1 MSEINENENKYDGVS
16 RAAGGV
22 SEEERR
28 YAERVR
34 EIIRDRIAE
43 ELKLSGKR
51 KQDIL
56 EQRKYFSDYFAELKD
71 DEKKDLLDN
80 EALDTRQY
88 LKSRALITRLARQ
101 EQDPYFAGFDFEFDG
116 DPDDVLKGY
125 ISLQTLR
132 DPETDE
138 IVVFDWRAPVCSLYY
153 ESEPGD
159 AHFDTP
165 NGRQNGKLT
174 GKRRYRFKKGKLLKV
189 TQVHMPSDDDM
200 LSEALSRN
208 AGEHMRVIVESLQ
221 KEQHRIVRDHIDGVT
236 VISGCAGSGKTSVA
250 LHKAAYILYGFRDRM
265 KDSGLAIIS
274 PNDTFSEYISTVLP
288 DLGEENI
295 RTYLQEDLL
304 NEVLEDIGDYD
315 YVSRLDE
322 AEMIGEF
329 GLDGGQA
336 GGGALALCR
345 KLKSSD
351 EFRRLILKYAD
362 FLGKNI
368 FDPAELTLTTD
379 NEGKVSAETL
389 YQMFYTV
396 YSDLPLLR
404 RNIEI
409 RNELCRRYNITHD
422 MNKEFILETLNGMLL
437 DVSAPG
443 LYREMF
449 RNKAFAAECGTDL
462 TPLSLRTDMFEDA
475 CAQAVLHML
484 LNEPVF
490 EGSVFYLICDEAQ
503 DLSSIFLELLRRRFP
518 GCNMLFVG
526 DSDQA
531 VFGNTGDFVER
542 IKSIIPRRPFKRYVL
557 GTNYRST
564 KEIVDFSSGILGLEP
579 GTISS
584 VRSGEAPEVLTL
596 HAAGSKDGQAEL
608 KAAVKTLC
616 EGALARGHESLA
628 VLTRTRAEAKTL
640 TLELKE
646 TLEAFPDLRVYF
658 LPVYLAKGLE
668 FDEVAVWSADNEY
681 YRSPEGRL
689 AYYTACTRALHRLV
703 LLNTRTEA

>member
-1 MSEINENENKYDGVS
+1 MSAKSENANNNT
-16 RAAGGV
+16 AAGARGV
-22 SEEERR
+22 PEEELR

-34 EIIRDRIAE
+34 EIIRDKIAE

-88 LKSRALITRLARQ
+88 LNSRALITRLARQ
-101 EQDPYFAGFDFEFDG
+101 EQDPYFAGFDFEFGG
-116 DPDDVLKGY
+116 DPEDTLRGY

-138 IVVFDWRAPVCSLYY
+138 IVVFDWRAPICSLYY

-159 AHFDTP
+159 AHFDAPT
-165 NGRQNGKLT
+165 GRQNGILT
-174 GKRRYRFKKGKLLKV
+174 GKRRYRFKKGRLLKV
-189 TQVHMPSDDDM
+189 TQVRMPSDDDM

-208 AGEHMRVIVESLQ
+208 AGEHMRIIVESLQ

-288 DLGEENI
+288 DLGEDNI

-304 NEVLEDIGDYD
+304 NEVLEDIGDYS

-329 GLDGGQA
+329 GLDGGKA
-336 GGGALALCR
+336 GGEALALCR

-351 EFRRLILKYAD
+351 EFRQLILKYVE

-368 FDPAELTLTTD
+368 FDPVELTLTTD
-379 NEGKVSAETL
+379 NEGKVPPEVLS
-389 YQMFYTV
+389 QMFYTV
-396 YSDLPLLR
+396 YSDVPLLR

-409 RNELCRRYNITHD
+409 RNELCRRFNITHD
-422 MNKEFILETLNGMLL
+422 VNKEFILETLNGMLL

-449 RNKAFAAECGTDL
+449 RNKAFAAECGMDL
-462 TPLSLRTDMFEDA
+462 APLALRTDMFEDA
-475 CAQAVLHML
+475 CAEAVLHML

-490 EGSVFYLICDEAQ
+490 DGTVFYLICDEAQ

-542 IKSIIPRRPFKRYVL
+542 IKSIIPRRPFKRYML
-557 GTNYRST
+557 STNYRST
-564 KEIVDFSSGILGLEP
+564 KEIVDFSSGILGLEQ
-579 GTISS
+579 GTINS
-584 VRSGEAPEVLTL
+584 VRSGEAPEKLAL
-596 HAAGSKDGQAEL
+596 SADWAKDGYAEL
-608 KAAVKTLC
+608 KAAVRGLC

-628 VLTRTRAEAKTL
+628 VLTRTRGEAKTL
-640 TLELKE
+640 TVALKNVLDE
-646 TLEAFPDLRVYF
+646 FADLRVYF

-668 FDEVAVWSADNEY
+668 FDEVAVWHANNEY
-681 YRSPEGRL
+681 YRSNEGRL

-703 LLNTRTEA
+703 LLENGAEA